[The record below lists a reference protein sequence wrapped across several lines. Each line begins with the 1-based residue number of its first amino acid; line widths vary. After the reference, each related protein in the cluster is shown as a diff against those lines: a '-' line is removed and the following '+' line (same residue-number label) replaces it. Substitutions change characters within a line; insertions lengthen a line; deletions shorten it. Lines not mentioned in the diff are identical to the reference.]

1 MSEYR
6 FDNIVICTQNFL
18 KIQKEKKLSVIIT
31 SLLCKHTVRLLIRF
45 PTASTLLS
53 LAISVMY
60 IYIISITI

>member
-1 MSEYR
+1 MS
-6 FDNIVICTQNFL
+6 IVLTTLSSVRKTFY
-18 KIQKEKKLSVIIT
+18 KSKRKKLSVIT

-53 LAISVMY
+53 LAITVMY